1 MSFSLS
7 SWFDARFFKTGNNAP
22 LTGGKIYTYLAGT
35 TTPVATYSND
45 SGATNTNPIILDADG
60 RANIYLDDSVAY
72 RFILKDANNIT
83 QKDVDNVRSSRV
95 DIVQKASTIADLRLL
110 TGTSANSNAV
120 ATLGYYVAGDGGGNT
135 FYWDSSSGATDNG
148 GTVIKPTAVL
158 GTGRWIA
165 VDSSNCNVRQFG
177 AKGNGTTDD
186 TNSITSALNN
196 SKNIDFPYGTYLVS
210 STIILPVFSHKLNI
224 FSKDNAT
231 VKVVLGSSI
240 DFLRINS
247 KFSISGIKFDFNNG
261 FVRYGFTVAASSETA
276 EFVDCVFKN
285 VLDAD
290 STTGTIILNITSQD
304 TNVSLKNLSFIN
316 MKKRGNL
323 NVTDAA
329 GSLNCIYITNN
340 TNKTIAD
347 IDTINA
353 SEIHNIDSLGN
364 IIYEDTA
371 VIYIATG
378 SSDSYNTINITN
390 INGYN
395 FGKRLLKIHASNV
408 FISNVVGN
416 SQEGDSLGV
425 YSGLTGGG
433 LGDKKNNTI
442 TNAYAFGKMEYAFSS
457 AQDGTVFN
465 NISASI
471 TVGTKS
477 GMSTSCFGVLVNG
490 SQTLINNATLEAK
503 KCIGIGSSTAIIK
516 KTTITNTTLNIT
528 NNVEDGIYDIS
539 GNIGISDLNV
549 SKLTINHTNNS
560 AAGLFLFIGQYF
572 NGTTIIGENFV
583 FRDILV
589 YTSGLLNTSLA
600 YILRTQKIV
609 FDNVKYINTSGN
621 SHFRIIAIES
631 SSNSTVS
638 NIEITGTN
646 QIGVFLNNCTGQNT
660 ASNLYNP
667 SSTTATL
674 YNNNTNTLTASF
686 IDTTKVS
693 GNSLASYPV
702 VFYQKN
708 STVTTANRPT
718 VGLVVGQQ
726 VWDTTLAKPIWWNG
740 SVWKDAA
747 NTTV

>member
-45 SGATNTNPIILDADG
+45 SGTTNTNPIILDADG

-72 RFILKDANNIT
+72 RFILKDANDVT
-83 QKDVDNVRSSRV
+83 QKDVDNIRSSRV

-148 GTVIKPTAVL
+148 GTVIKPTSVL

-177 AKGNGTTDD
+177 AKGDGTTDD

-196 SKNIDFPYGTYLVS
+196 SKNIDFPYGTYLVT

-285 VLDAD
+285 VLDTD

-329 GSLNCIYITNN
+329 GSLNCVYITNN

-528 NNVEDGIYDIS
+528 NNVEDGIYDIF

-646 QIGVFLNNCTGQNT
+646 QIGVFLNNCTGQNM

-686 IDTTKVS
+686 IDTTKVG